1 MRKFV
6 PRTPFLL
13 LLALSMAAHA
23 PAQVQMD
30 RIDGV
35 SAMPALPLAPAA
47 GAPPATPVPV
57 AVAVAVAVPV
67 ASPGLGTVVY
77 ASSDSLDD
85 KRKLS
90 IGDHVSYR
98 VLEDK
103 NPAVSL
109 MVTDAGDL
117 EVPLLGR
124 VAAAGKTCRELALEM
139 KPVLEKTYFYKATVI
154 VALDLATQKSPGR
167 VYVTGLVAGPGP
179 QEIPPD
185 EVYTL
190 SKAITRAGGVAQFGN
205 EHRVKIVRRDPDGTM
220 ENMEVDV
227 GEIINKGRI
236 DKDPVL
242 QPNDMIVVPRKLIN
256 F

>member
-1 MRKFV
+1 MPQSLKKLRYI
-6 PRTPFLL
+6 
-13 LLALSMAAHA
+13 LLAVLLICPRGAAWA
-23 PAQVQMD
+23 DQD
-30 RIDGV
+30 
-35 SAMPALPLAPAA
+35 AA
-47 GAPPATPVPV
+47 SPPPR
-57 AVAVAVAVPV
+57 AVAVNAPT
-67 ASPGLGTVVY
+67 PDTVVY
-77 ASSDSLDD
+77 ASPDQLDD
-85 KRKLS
+85 KRKLT

-103 NPAVSL
+103 NPAVDL
-109 MVTDAGDL
+109 IVTDAGDI

-124 VAAAGKTCRELALEM
+124 VSAAGKTCRSLAYEM

-154 VALDLATQKSPGR
+154 VALDAASQKSPGR
-167 VYVTGLVAGPGP
+167 IYVTGFVVSPGP
-179 QEIPPD
+179 QEMPPD

-205 EHRVKIVRRDPDGTM
+205 ERRVKIVRKAADGTTQSQ
-220 ENMEVDV
+220 EVDV

-242 QPNDMIVVPRKLIN
+242 LPEDMVVVPRKLIN

>member
-1 MRKFV
+1 MFIFEIARNLAHTAGLKERLMLKLV
-6 PRTPFLL
+6 PRTRFLL
-13 LLALSMAAHA
+13 PVALLMAAHA
-23 PAQVQMD
+23 PAQTD
-30 RIDGV
+30 KLDGV
-35 SAMPALPLAPAA
+35 PVLPAQAVSSP
-47 GAPPATPVPV
+47 TPE
-57 AVAVAVAVPV
+57 
-67 ASPGLGTVVY
+67 TVVY
-77 ASSDSLDD
+77 TSSDSLDD
-85 KRKLS
+85 KRKLT
-90 IGDHVSYR
+90 IGDHISYR

-109 MVTDAGDL
+109 VVTDAGDI
-117 EVPLLGR
+117 EAPLLGR
-124 VAAAGKTCRELALEM
+124 VVAAGKTCRELAYEV

-154 VALDLATQKSPGR
+154 VALDMATQKSPGR
-167 VYVTGLVAGPGP
+167 VYVTGMVGGPGP
-179 QEIPPD
+179 QEMPAE

-205 EHRVKIVRRDPDGTM
+205 EHRVKIVRKDADGTTQ
-220 ENMEVDV
+220 NLEVDV